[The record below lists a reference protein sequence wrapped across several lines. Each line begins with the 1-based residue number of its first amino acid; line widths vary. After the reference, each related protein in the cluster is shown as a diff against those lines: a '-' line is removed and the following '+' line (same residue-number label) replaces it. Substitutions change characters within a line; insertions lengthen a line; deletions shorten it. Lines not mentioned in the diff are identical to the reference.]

1 MSDDDAREAP
11 LYWGPGGP
19 PAKPE
24 LVDSWTPGR
33 SDDSS
38 WGPYHQV
45 LFRPREVTP
54 WVRFKT
60 MTTGVNMARRLWDE
74 REHRRVEYEAA
85 HGDDPEKWPVRH
97 SGVVLES
104 VQWIAHAACLGCQWL
119 DPRGTSMRVEG
130 WRATAAD
137 AAREHHE
144 SVE

>member
-1 MSDDDAREAP
+1 MTDDDAREAP

-33 SDDSS
+33 SDHSS

-54 WVRFKT
+54 WVRYKI
-60 MTTGVNMARRLWDE
+60 MTTGVNVARRLWDE
-74 REHRRVEYEAA
+74 REQKRVEYEAA
-85 HGDDPEKWPVRH
+85 HGDDPEEWPVRH
-97 SGVVLES
+97 PGVVLES
-104 VQWIAHAACLGCQWL
+104 VQWMAHAACLGCQWL
-119 DPRGTSMRVEG
+119 APRGTSTRVEG

-137 AAREHHE
+137 VAREHQE